1 MAGGGFVTVCP
12 GISAS
17 CPACGAKRLGRRS
30 PAGPAATRSAR
41 PHPPNPNPPCPQCGV
56 GHLARVLNTL
66 LVEHIRGLLPSL
78 RQRIEEAV
86 ASRRRELAMYGDAP
100 PGASS
105 AARGALL
112 LTILDSYASRFR
124 WARACGRGEQ
134 LGRARQ
140 PLQVSIFVAGGN
152 ARSEKVQLSE
162 ESCPGA

>member
-1 MAGGGFVTVCP
+1 M
-12 GISAS
+12 
-17 CPACGAKRLGRRS
+17 
-30 PAGPAATRSAR
+30 
-41 PHPPNPNPPCPQCGV
+41 

-100 PGASS
+100 PGNSS

-124 WARACGRGEQ
+124 
-134 LGRARQ
+134 
-140 PLQVSIFVAGGN
+140 
-152 ARSEKVQLSE
+152 
-162 ESCPGA
+162 